1 MKKTIIALLLMA
13 FVVLAV
19 SCTKKDTADISENP
33 VTVYS
38 DDTSEPSLQG
48 ELDNYENL
56 GDELETNGELEDL
69 DDDLNLDNL

>member
-1 MKKTIIALLLMA
+1 MA
-13 FVVLAV
+13 VVVLAV

-56 GDELETNGELEDL
+56 GDELETNGELEVL